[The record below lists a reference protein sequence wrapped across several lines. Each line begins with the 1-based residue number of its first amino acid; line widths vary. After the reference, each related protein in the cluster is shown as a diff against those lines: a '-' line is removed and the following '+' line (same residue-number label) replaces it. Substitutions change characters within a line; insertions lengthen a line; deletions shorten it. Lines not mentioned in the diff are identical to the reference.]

1 MFLGYWKVLEIFPN
15 KRMGILAVG
24 CVIVGV
30 ETVLVVDNSIFY
42 FVVMIRHGAHVIF
55 TQMVSTH
62 EAMVRGSL
70 DFPNLISLSDVTQ
83 NFVVDVEVYGMVS
96 RAFFTVLTSPGKSRK
111 VFD

>member
-1 MFLGYWKVLEIFPN
+1 MQ
-15 KRMGILAVG
+15 AV
-24 CVIVGV
+24 VHIA
-30 ETVLVVDNSIFY
+30 ETDIFY

-62 EAMVRGSL
+62 EAMIRGSL

-96 RAFFTVLTSPGKSRK
+96 KLLPEHS
-111 VFD
+111 